1 MTIRFSNKT
10 ILITGAGTGMGEAVA
25 HRLANEGAQLILM
38 GRREA
43 PLNALAATLKE
54 QGASAYVLPCDIADE
69 QALNSAMQEIQ
80 QTFGQL
86 DGLFANA
93 GILEDFGPVAD
104 TPTQRFEALFN
115 VNLKGTFLSIKQA
128 LPLLVEGSIVINAS
142 WTASGVMPGAG
153 AYAATKGGLLSL
165 MRNLAVEEGVKGTR
179 VNAVSPGIILTPMA
193 DEVLDPALSKKL
205 ADHTPLKR
213 NGTPEDVSGTVAW
226 LLSDDSRFVT
236 GQDIA
241 IDGGYTLGGVRL

>member
-10 ILITGAGTGMGEAVA
+10 VLITGAGTGMGEAVA
-25 HRLANEGAQLILM
+25 HRLANEGAQLILI

-54 QGASAYVLPCDIADE
+54 QGTSAYVLPCDIANE

-80 QTFGQL
+80 QTFDQL

-128 LPLLVEGSIVINAS
+128 LPLLVGGSIVINAS

-193 DEVLDPALSKKL
+193 DEVLDPALSQKL

-213 NGTPEDVSGTVAW
+213 NGTPDDVSGTVAW